1 MTLQELAELAEEV
14 GATVIPDEHDGPE
27 FIFDAD
33 AFERFTDAIF
43 RAGTDHGL
51 ALAQR
56 LVDSLRLG
64 GAT

>member
-27 FIFDAD
+27 IIFCAD
-33 AFERFTDAIF
+33 SFERFTDAVF
-43 RAGTDHGL
+43 MRGTDHGL

-64 GAT
+64 GAS